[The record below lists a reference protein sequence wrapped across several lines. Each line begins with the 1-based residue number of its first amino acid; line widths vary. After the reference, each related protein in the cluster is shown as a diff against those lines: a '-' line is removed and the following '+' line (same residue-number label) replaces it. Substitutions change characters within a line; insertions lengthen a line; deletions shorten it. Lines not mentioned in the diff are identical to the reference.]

1 MRSLKVILSLILSV
15 CLWSEAS
22 AACAMKWKFLEENYN
37 PTYQVC
43 TTLLCISLLG
53 LQTTV
58 LLLFYYNYNFFKDDE
73 RDNALCAGK
82 PDGFYANAG
91 QCVSDFYGC
100 VGGAYFALVSR
111 PTTNGFSCTQICIW
125 KVDFEF

>member
-43 TTLLCISLLG
+43 TILLCIRSTDNSTGYFIIILIFLRMMKG
-53 LQTTV
+53 TTPCV
-58 LLLFYYNYNFFKDDE
+58 LENQMDFMPTL
-73 RDNALCAGK
+73 
-82 PDGFYANAG
+82 ANVFLIFMA
-91 QCVSDFYGC
+91 VWEELISH
-100 VGGAYFALVSR
+100 
-111 PTTNGFSCTQICIW
+111 
-125 KVDFEF
+125 